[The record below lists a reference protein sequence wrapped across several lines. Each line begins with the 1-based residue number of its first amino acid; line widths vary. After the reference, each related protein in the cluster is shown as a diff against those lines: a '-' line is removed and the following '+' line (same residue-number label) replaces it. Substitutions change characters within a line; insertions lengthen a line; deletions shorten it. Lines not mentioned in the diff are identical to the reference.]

1 MKLFWLLLIPLCA
14 SAQSEYYLGMP
25 VIPESDSRYERS
37 LYGSGWIDA
46 DGDGQ
51 DTRQEVLAE
60 ESLGGFWLDRY
71 TGTMINSARLLDID
85 HLVPLAEAHASG
97 GYAWTREQRIAFAND
112 LTNPAH
118 LIAVSAGANRSKGDR
133 DPAEWMPPNRAYWC
147 EYLTNW
153 VAVKALYG
161 LSVDTA
167 ERDALMRG
175 FDVCFRYLVGDSLDG
190 RER

>member
-1 MKLFWLLLIPLCA
+1 MKLLWLLTLLPLCTF
-14 SAQSEYYLGMP
+14 AQDTFLGMS
-25 VIPESDSRYERS
+25 VAPESDVPYERS

-46 DGDGQ
+46 DRDRQ
-51 DTRQEVLAE
+51 DTRQEVLAA
-60 ESLGGFWLDRY
+60 ESIGGVWFDHY
-71 TGTMINSARLLDID
+71 TGTLISNASLLDID

-97 GYAWTREQRIAFAND
+97 GYAWTREQKVAFAND

-153 VAVKALYG
+153 VAVKASYD
-161 LSVDTA
+161 LSVDPA
-167 ERDALMRG
+167 ERDALRRG
-175 FDVCFRYLVGDSLDG
+175 FSVCYLYLVGDSLDG
-190 RER
+190 RE